1 MYCRISTSNLGCL
14 NHKHE
19 IVKEELKKKKK
30 GLKTLKSLIQEMNQ
44 KVTKAITSHKKF
56 KLQIAENNKH

>member
-19 IVKEELKKKKK
+19 IVKEELKKQK
-30 GLKTLKSLIQEMNQ
+30 GLKTLKSLSQEMNQ

>member
-14 NHKHE
+14 NNKHE
-19 IVKEELKKKKK
+19 IVKEELKKKK
-30 GLKTLKSLIQEMNQ
+30 GLRTLKSQEMNQ